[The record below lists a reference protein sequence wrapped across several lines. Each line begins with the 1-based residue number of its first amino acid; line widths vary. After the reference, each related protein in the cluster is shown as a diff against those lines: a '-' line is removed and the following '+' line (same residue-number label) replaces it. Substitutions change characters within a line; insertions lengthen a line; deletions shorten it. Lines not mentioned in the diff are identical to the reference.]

1 MKYVAALLRLIKGM
15 NEKAKRFLTD
25 YRTLLGLWLLIGVCA
40 AIFKMHNHN
49 NFLIFRGVFWHTI
62 DQLPLFIHYPAEYGD
77 MNHYGPLFSLVIAPF
92 AVVPEWLGLIMW
104 DVALALFLYVAIRNL
119 APQPS
124 TPNPQPSTLNPPPS
138 PTKPSSAS
146 TATYSSA
153 HCAWCVS

>member
-1 MKYVAALLRLIKGM
+1 
-15 NEKAKRFLTD
+15 
-25 YRTLLGLWLLIGVCA
+25 
-40 AIFKMHNHN
+40 MHNHN

-124 TPNPQPSTLNPPPS
+124 TLTPHPSTLNLQPS
-138 PTKPSSAS
+138 KFSPSGSVPTSCSQDSSC
-146 TATYSSA
+146 SSLM
-153 HCAWCVS
+153 